1 MALPSKIKKNL
12 PLTYPKTLLG
22 RREELLEKINKDGT
36 YLPKSLLHADL
47 DRGFLDFVR
56 DELKTVVTGK
66 IIPTVDIIITTQNWS
81 QFTETWD
88 FQNIPQ
94 NKPVTHDFTFTNT
107 GKEPIVITNCQ
118 ASCGCTVPKWPKEPI
133 LPGKSDV
140 ISVTYNAAHAG
151 GFNKS
156 ITITSN
162 AKTPTKVIYI
172 KGTVDAA
179 PVEQTTPEQQPNMMQ
194 TNPK

>member
-1 MALPSKIKKNL
+1 MT
-12 PLTYPKTLLG
+12 LTVLAFATAVFAQTPVTP
-22 RREELLEKINKDGT
+22 NTGT
-36 YLPKSLLHADL
+36 TANTVTNTNVAPDNPNA
-47 DRGFLDFVR
+47 GDF
-56 DELKTVVTGK
+56 K
-66 IIPTVDIIITTQNWS
+66 
-81 QFTETWD
+81 FTEETWD